1 MNRGNI
7 VLIILISA
15 PLILGLVIFYL
26 VASKRLELPIG
37 GSSTSSSGERIT
49 YRHEDGP
56 ENCDSNSLPVF
67 THDVTNLTLIT
78 RIIPPAGV
86 QERGELK
93 THSYLH
99 NTNRASVPVYAP
111 ADGVI
116 AWGTHVAQQNER
128 GEFDIALGDEYA
140 LFIELDCNHYLFF
153 DHITEPNDTIK
164 SSLPADPSH
173 NSISQFLDPPISIV
187 AGELLGETQG
197 TYPGGI
203 WDFGVY
209 DRRRMNVFP
218 PSVRE
223 VSKRDEQGVCPYDF
237 YKGDQ
242 RENYRLLYDKNYA
255 NYERVL
261 ELCL

>member
-1 MNRGNI
+1 MTNRGI
-7 VLIILISA
+7 PFVLILVMVF
-15 PLILGLVIFYL
+15 LGSVIWNWNRL
-26 VASKRLELPIG
+26 STKSHDKRL
-37 GSSTSSSGERIT
+37 T

-56 ENCDSNSLPVF
+56 ENCTSNNIPVF
-67 THDVTNLTLIT
+67 THDVTDLSLIA

-99 NTNRASVPVYAP
+99 NINRVPLPVYTP

-116 AWGTHVAQQNER
+116 IWGTHVAQQNEQ
-128 GEFDIALGDEYA
+128 GKFDISRGDEYA

-153 DHITEPNDTIK
+153 DHVTDPVDAIRAA
-164 SSLPADPSH
+164 LPTDPAI
-173 NSISQFLDPPISIV
+173 NSTTQFLDPPITV
-187 AGELLGETQG
+187 RAGELLGETTG
-197 TYPGGI
+197 TQVGGI

-209 DRRRMNVFP
+209 DRRKKNLFP
-218 PSVRE
+218 SSVRN
-223 VSKRDEQGVCPYDF
+223 VSKRDEQGMCPYDF
-237 YKGDQ
+237 FTGQQQGK
-242 RENYRLLYDKNYA
+242 YRKLYDKTYS